1 MKSITKSGFGIG
13 ILVFAAAVILA
24 LPLRTLQYFTVLE
37 SETGFFTKNDWSVYL
52 LGIVLFAAII
62 FSVVF
67 GFIKRK
73 TLDYSLETVKRP
85 GQGILSYLV
94 TSGMLM
100 NSASI
105 FIQLMNSSGFSDE
118 AKTSNLL
125 LGVQAVFCLLVQ
137 FADIQLGQIL
147 AGVLQAVVADTEEIV
162 RGLRQHFRKRSAH
175 FAQEAYKLLRNKH
188 FHRSHTYER
197 L

>member
-85 GQGILSYLV
+85 GQGILSL
-94 TSGMLM
+94 TACAGILM
-100 NSASI
+100 STATVAAELYI
-105 FIQLMNSSGFSDE
+105 
-118 AKTSNLL
+118 
-125 LGVQAVFCLLVQ
+125 VF
-137 FADIQLGQIL
+137 
-147 AGVLQAVVADTEEIV
+147 
-162 RGLRQHFRKRSAH
+162 
-175 FAQEAYKLLRNKH
+175 
-188 FHRSHTYER
+188 
-197 L
+197 